1 MKGKIFF
8 LVLVSVLFWMGPAA
22 AEVIYSVDDGTA
34 EGSVGYY
41 PLILPPVLS
50 TWWANGFTE
59 QPDGDMITAVQIAF
73 NSRDLSWWVFIKYG
87 GEYPFKVMV
96 YEDPDDDGDPR
107 TGPIELLASAD
118 WNVSNPQTYNQEF
131 LTIPVGPVKVSG
143 KFFVAALLSYNPAEF
158 KDPCAMDLTSGQ
170 GVSWYA
176 GYQTDAVDLA
186 DPFNN
191 PVPNQISDPLSSYPR
206 NWLLRAVGVASP
218 PPEPAAIPTLS
229 EWGMIIFALLTMG
242 TAVVF
247 LRKRKKCF
255 TTCRRHPEN
264 IKS

>member
-1 MKGKIFF
+1 MLVKGKFF
-8 LVLVSVLFWMGPAA
+8 VLVLVSVLFCMGPAA

-41 PLILPPVLS
+41 VVEEPPVLS
-50 TWWANGFTE
+50 TWWANKFDV

-73 NSRDLSWWVFIKYG
+73 KSFDMSSICSPTVG
-87 GEYPFKVMV
+87 YPFKVMV

-107 TGPIELLASAD
+107 TGPIQLLASAD
-118 WNVSNPQTYNQEF
+118 GIVYNPQTYNQSF

-143 KFFVAALLSYNPAEF
+143 TFFVAALLSYNPADVR
-158 KDPCAMDLTSGQ
+158 DPCAMDMTLDQ

-176 GYQTDAVDLA
+176 GYQTDAVDPA

-191 PVPNQISDPLSSYPR
+191 PAPNRVSDPASAGYPR
-206 NWLLRAVGVASP
+206 NWLLRAVGEPSP
-218 PPEPAAIPTLS
+218 VVIPTLS
-229 EWGMIIFALLTMG
+229 GWGMIIFALLTMG

-247 LRKRKKCF
+247 PRRRKR
-255 TTCRRHPEN
+255 N
-264 IKS
+264 IS